1 MTPAQESSR
10 ESSPEFS
17 IDVRVPASTANL
29 GAGFDCLGL
38 ALELYLNVRATVL
51 SKPGARVVARSR
63 GVRGSSVLPS
73 TPEENLI
80 FRAMRHTADREG
92 FHLPPVRLA
101 VQNEIPMA
109 SGLGSSAAATVAGVV
124 LGFAVA
130 EPRRAVP
137 RETALQYAAEVE
149 GHSDNVAASLLGGL
163 VVTFARAD
171 GSIIGVPKRWPKM
184 IRVVA
189 VIPLMELATKKSRS
203 VLPKT
208 VDRADAVH
216 NLQRSALLV
225 AALEERRYDLIWDA
239 LQDRLHQPY
248 RQTLIPGLEEIL
260 AMPKMPGLLGIA
272 LSGAGPSAIAL
283 ATDRF
288 DVIGKELASRFERN
302 GLAATFRMLEIAQ
315 EGFSTSEKHLRRR

>member
-1 MTPAQESSR
+1 MTSSR
-10 ESSPEFS
+10 EFS

-38 ALELYLNVRATVL
+38 ALELYLSARATIVWG
-51 SKPGARVVARSR
+51 PGARVVARSR
-63 GVRGSSVLPS
+63 GVRGSSALPS
-73 TPEENLI
+73 APEENLI

-92 FHLPPVRLA
+92 FQLPPIRLA
-101 VQNEIPMA
+101 VQNDIPMA

-130 EPRRAVP
+130 RRAVP
-137 RETALQYAAEVE
+137 KEAALQYAAEVE
-149 GHSDNVAASLLGGL
+149 GHTDNVAASLLGGL
-163 VVTFARAD
+163 VVTVARPD
-171 GSIIGVPKRWPKM
+171 GSVIGVQKRWPKM

-189 VIPLMELATKKSRS
+189 VTPLFSLETNRSRA
-203 VLPKT
+203 VLPKM
-208 VDRADAVH
+208 VERADAVH

-248 RQTLIPGLEEIL
+248 RQRLIPGLEDVL
-260 AMPKMPGLLGIA
+260 ATPRMPGLLGLA
-272 LSGAGPSAIAL
+272 LSGAGPSVVAL

-288 DVIGKELASRFERN
+288 EKIGSEIARRFEKN
-302 GLAATFRMLEIAQ
+302 GLTATFQTFEVAQ
-315 EGFSTSEKHLRRR
+315 EGFSTSEKHLRQRQMAAQP

>member
-1 MTPAQESSR
+1 MTPAR
-10 ESSPEFS
+10 EVSPEFS

-51 SKPGARVVARSR
+51 SKPGARVVVRSR
-63 GVRGSSVLPS
+63 GVLGSSALPS
-73 TPEENLI
+73 APEENLI
-80 FRAMRHTADREG
+80 SRAMRHTADRQG

-101 VQNEIPMA
+101 VQNDIPMA

-124 LGFAVA
+124 LGFSVA
-130 EPRRAVP
+130 GRAVP
-137 RETALQYAAEVE
+137 KEAALQYAGEVE
-149 GHSDNVAASLLGGL
+149 GHTDNVAASLLGGL
-163 VVTFARAD
+163 VVTFTRDD
-171 GSIIGVPKRWPKM
+171 GSIIGVQKRWPKM

-189 VIPLMELATKKSRS
+189 VTPLLELATKKSRA
-203 VLPKT
+203 VLPKM
-208 VDRADAVH
+208 VERADAVH

-239 LQDRLHQPY
+239 LHDRLHQTY
-248 RQTLIPGLEEIL
+248 RQTLIPGLGEIL

-272 LSGAGPSAIAL
+272 LSGAGPSVIAL

-288 DVIGKELASRFERN
+288 DAIGKEIASRFERH
-302 GLAATFRMLEIAQ
+302 GLTATFQMLEIAQ